1 MNQTELLRDF
11 LQNKMKMSHVYQPL
25 IIRSLLQAA
34 GTATIRQLA
43 QDLLMEDESQLLY
56 YEDRLKNMP
65 LRILTKHGIVERDG
79 DLVSLKTEGLTFKE
93 RSELRLLC
101 EGRLSEFLEKRG
113 LSVWD
118 YRLIE
123 ASPVG
128 DSLRYEV
135 LKESGG
141 RCSLCRVTEGDA
153 RLEVDHI
160 VPRSK
165 GGSNAKENLQVLCDR
180 CNRGKSNRDD
190 TDFR

>member
-1 MNQTELLRDF
+1 MDQTERLRDF
-11 LQNKMKMSHVYQPL
+11 LHKKMKMSHVYQPL
-25 IIRSLLQAA
+25 IIRTLLQAD

-43 QDLLMEDESQLLY
+43 QALLMEDESQLLY
-56 YEDRLKNMP
+56 YEDRLKKMP
-65 LRILTKHGIVERDG
+65 LPVLTKHDIVEREG
-79 DLVSLKTEGLTFKE
+79 NLVSLKTEDLGYKE
-93 RSELRLLC
+93 RAELRALC
-101 EGRLSEFLEKRG
+101 EEQLNEFLEKRG

-123 ASPVG
+123 AGPVG

-141 RCSLCRVTEGDA
+141 KCELCGVTKEDA

-165 GGSNAKENLQVLCDR
+165 GGTNDKENLQVLCHR